1 MHQYWVVLKVSLTR
15 PWVWLMVFFGLFQ
28 LVPLSIFWSSQK
40 LKEMKVSIPAFDQP
54 ERVVSDL
61 NELQTLAE
69 QHQLSTIEGLK
80 TRNLQGSFY
89 FDPQGQ
95 PAGPPELLEQSS
107 PVISLNGWPL
117 LELLPQLKSL
127 ELEPPNALNAL
138 AWKRI
143 GQLSQ
148 LETLSLAHVG
158 AADSESHQTVAQ
170 DLPAALASL
179 TQLRQFNIHNTD
191 GQSDWKLPPL
201 PKLEFVVL
209 GYNLQL
215 EGSLETLATHSPNL
229 HTLVLFTDPEMVYT
243 ERMLKAIRQM
253 PRLQRVYIVS
263 NAKAGGPD
271 ATSAQVAHL
280 RTRLPGV
287 AVYRGEYLL
296 GRLGGCTFLLFQV
309 AFISFLA
316 WFQAGLTLAQPLA
329 AVMPGHRQPHLFWPV
344 AMSLVAVLLF
354 VSGATYLGVYL
365 PAALAIGL
373 MASMLAALIL
383 PGHDIEPRLATIST
397 LVALPDLLFL
407 FGLIGTAAAA
417 PALLDGFLLGDQ
429 PVLAA
434 LLLVWILAA
443 TGWKVMRATRLH
455 RIQATSG
462 MNGIPGLNVGM
473 HQMYN
478 QPYKPASGWSLAG
491 WQFERME
498 KAIDR
503 RLTQMDRGNW
513 VDMLRRASPS
523 HPGLLIGI
531 VMMVVFYT
539 VFSWMPGM
547 RQPST
552 SRAVPL
558 TFGMMQA
565 SIMFL
570 MMTVMIWIGHRD
582 SLAADF
588 LRPIGRAQ
596 FWRAL
601 RLAILYDLK
610 WGFLFILGWGMYSMH
625 VSSKVGL
632 SGFTAS
638 VTLVSA
644 LGFFAFFHGWIV
656 LVMVSRR
663 LWLVA
668 TLSVVSFVLA
678 GGAAVAAPNL
688 TRGDQADPL
697 VAVLLT
703 IAVVLAGSGLQW
715 GIARKL
721 PNWELG

>member
-15 PWVWLMVFFGLFQ
+15 PWVWLMIFFGLFQ
-28 LVPLSIFWSSQK
+28 LIPLSLFWSSQK
-40 LKEMKVSIPAFDQP
+40 LKENKVSIPAFDLP
-54 ERVVSDL
+54 ERVVSDH
-61 NELQTLAE
+61 NELKTLAE
-69 QHQLSTIEGLK
+69 QRQLSTIEGLQ
-80 TRNLQGSFY
+80 THYLPGSLY
-89 FDPQGQ
+89 FDPHGK
-95 PAGPPELLEQSS
+95 PAGPPELLNPTSQL
-107 PVISLNGWPL
+107 ITLNGWPL

-143 GQLSQ
+143 GQLTQ
-148 LETLSLAHVG
+148 LETLSLAHIG
-158 AADSESHQTVAQ
+158 SADAEAYKSVAQ
-170 DLPAALASL
+170 DLPAALAPL
-179 TQLRQFNIHNTD
+179 TQLRQLNINSTG

-201 PKLEFVVL
+201 PKLEYVVL
-209 GYNLQL
+209 GFNLQL

-229 HTLVLFTDPEMVYT
+229 HTLVLFTYPEMVYS
-243 ERMLKAIRQM
+243 ERMLMAIRKM
-253 PRLQRVYIVS
+253 PRLQRMYIVS
-263 NAKAGGPD
+263 NGKAGGPD
-271 ATSAQVAHL
+271 ATSAQVAQL
-280 RTRLPGV
+280 RTWLPGV
-287 AVYRGEYLL
+287 AVYRGEYSL
-296 GRLGGCTFLLFQV
+296 GRLGGCAFLLFQV
-309 AFISFLA
+309 GFISFLA

-329 AVMPGHRQPHLFWPV
+329 AVMPRHRRPHLFWPV
-344 AMSLVAVLLF
+344 AMSLVAVLVF
-354 VSGATYLGVYL
+354 VSGATYLGVYF

-383 PGHDIEPRLATIST
+383 PGHDIEPRLVPFLSI
-397 LVALPDLLFL
+397 VALSDVLFL

-417 PALLDGFLLGDQ
+417 PALLDGFLLGDH
-429 PVLAA
+429 PVLVAV
-434 LLLVWILAA
+434 LLVWIIAA
-443 TGWKVMRATRLH
+443 TGWKLVRATRLH
-455 RIQATSG
+455 RIQAASG

-491 WQFERME
+491 WQFQRME
-498 KAIDR
+498 RAIDR
-503 RLTQMDRGNW
+503 RLADMDRGNW

-523 HPGLLIGI
+523 HPGMLLGI
-531 VMMVVFYT
+531 FMMVVFYT
-539 VFSWMPGM
+539 VFRMMPGM
-547 RQPST
+547 RQQT
-552 SRAVPL
+552 ASRALPL
-558 TFGMMQA
+558 TLGMMQA
-565 SIMFL
+565 SMMIL
-570 MMTVMIWIGHRD
+570 MMTVMIWVGRRD

-588 LRPIGRAQ
+588 LRPIGRVQ

-601 RLAILYDLK
+601 RLAILHDLK
-610 WGFLFILGWGMYSMH
+610 WGFLFILGWGIYSMH
-625 VSSKVGL
+625 VRSKVGL

-656 LVMVSRR
+656 LVLVSRR

-688 TRGDQADPL
+688 TQGDQADPL
-697 VAVLLT
+697 VAVLLVMT
-703 IAVVLAGSGLQW
+703 VVLAGSGLQW